1 MTKKSFANML
11 VDWESFIKKQLKTYN
26 AKTGDD
32 IGYDEFCKHLIS
44 AYDKHHCVV
53 LDLEKL
59 MVTARTPNNADTRIS
74 VALAFFMLDYAFLK
88 DNGTGNRQDDQESI
102 TVLDVQKAPALKAF
116 VAISEDLSALFD
128 QLLYAVTTVTNLIL
142 NGAIRLSDKQFK
154 AVKKGDKYLLKIDAA
169 PFMLALVERPRLF
182 TRAKDVLRFLV
193 SGISTA
199 HPFCNELRV
208 ADCTISNGEFHML
221 VTKEC
226 YDIVKAERDKRKK
239 DKGLK

>member
-1 MTKKSFANML
+1 MTKNSFANML
-11 VDWESFIKKQLKTYN
+11 VDWESFIKKQLKIYN

-44 AYDKHHCVV
+44 VYDKHNALVRE
-53 LDLEKL
+53 LERL
-59 MVTARTPNNADTRIS
+59 MVTAKTPDNADTRIS
-74 VALAFFMLDYAFLK
+74 ISLAFFMLEYAILK
-88 DNGTGNRQDDQESI
+88 DKGTGSSQDDQDDI

-182 TRAKDVLRFLV
+182 TRSKDVLQFLV

-199 HPFCNELRV
+199 RSFCNNPRV
-208 ADCTISNGEFHML
+208 DDCTIANGEFHML

-226 YDIVKAERDKRKK
+226 YDIVKAERDKRNK

>member
-1 MTKKSFANML
+1 MTKQSFANML
-11 VDWESFIKKQLKTYN
+11 VDWEAFIKKQLKIYN

-44 AYDKHHCVV
+44 VYDKHNALVCE
-53 LDLEKL
+53 LERL
-59 MVTARTPNNADTRIS
+59 MVTTKTPDNADTRIS
-74 VALAFFMLDYAFLK
+74 ISLAFFMLEYAILK
-88 DNGTGNRQDDQESI
+88 DKGTGNSQDDQEDI

-142 NGAIRLSDKQFK
+142 NGAIRLSDTQFK

-193 SGISTA
+193 AGISTA
-199 HPFCNELRV
+199 NPFCNEPRV
-208 ADCTISNGEFHML
+208 ADCTIANGEFHML

-226 YDIVKAERDKRKK
+226 YDIVKTERDKRKK